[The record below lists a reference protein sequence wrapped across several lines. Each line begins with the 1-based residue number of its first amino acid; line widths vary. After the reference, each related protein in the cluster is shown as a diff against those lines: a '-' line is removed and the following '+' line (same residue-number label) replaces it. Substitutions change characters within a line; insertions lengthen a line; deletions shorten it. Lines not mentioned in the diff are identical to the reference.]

1 MNLWRILL
9 AFLYGVM
16 LGVLWEC
23 ASMGVL
29 LAATLVEHFC
39 GTLVMAVIF
48 LGFAAMAF
56 AVAAR
61 ADLGRPLLSILVFR
75 LSAQLAMTIGTGSI
89 LLTTML
95 HDTPACTSDLLRTAG
110 WPAPL
115 LRVLRVLLPHQWLRR
130 IQGVE
135 PPYGPP
141 FLRVLAAV
149 ISREWLGWMPSFGLP
164 YLMALPGTITF
175 KPGVAKRA
183 TASAS
188 MQLTSAFGG
197 WLPGGTQEL
206 TGVYTYAC
214 RDVMYGD
221 FYYLFRYQ
229 AFWMRPAAM
238 VLLHAFGSLLMKML
252 LMHAYAA
259 LFMLLAQGNCRD
271 AFRAEV
277 KRRLD
282 RLHRRLWPRPP
293 VRLIPLEAGDL
304 CAFCHEELL
313 PAAEASGEGFA
324 GVDAGGS
331 SRDVDGGGAWAEGA
345 PPGPTAKALLHCR
358 WGCGKAVH
366 RECAASWGRN
376 SCVYCSAPMV

>member
-1 MNLWRILL
+1 MFGMGMWRILL

-23 ASMGVL
+23 ASMCVL

-39 GTLVMAVIF
+39 GTLVMAVLF

-61 ADLGRPLLSILVFR
+61 ADLGRPLLSIMAFR
-75 LSAQLAMTIGTGSI
+75 LTAQLAMTLGTGSI

-95 HDTPACTSDLLRTAG
+95 HDTPVCTSDLLRTSG
-110 WPAPL
+110 WRGPL
-115 LRVLRVLLPHQWLRR
+115 LGVLRNALPHRVLRR
-130 IQGVE
+130 IVGVE

-149 ISREWLGWMPSFGLP
+149 VSREWLGWMPSFGLP
-164 YLMALPGTITF
+164 SLMALPGTITF
-175 KPGVAKRA
+175 KPGFGKRGAGA
-183 TASAS
+183 TPVP
-188 MQLTSAFGG
+188 TSAASG
-197 WLPGGTQEL
+197 WLPGMQEL

-214 RDVMYGD
+214 RDVAYGD

-238 VLLHAFGSLLMKML
+238 LLLHAFGSLLIKML

-259 LFMLLAQGNCRD
+259 LFMLLAQDNCRE

-277 KRRLD
+277 TRRLD
-282 RLHRRLWPRPP
+282 RLRRRIWPRPP
-293 VRLIPLEAGDL
+293 VRLIPVEPGDL
-304 CAFCHEELL
+304 CAFCHEDLL
-313 PAAEASGEGFA
+313 PEADPDDKAAVAAAAVQE
-324 GVDAGGS
+324 
-331 SRDVDGGGAWAEGA
+331 R
-345 PPGPTAKALLHCR
+345 LHCR

-366 RECAASWGRN
+366 KACAASWGRN
-376 SCVYCSAPMV
+376 SCVYCNAPML